1 MSYWAG
7 IGRLSEESGPSGA
20 CTPIVLHSSSLIRH
34 QCGSISCWWRH
45 TCTFLAPLYCLE
57 QPCLNK
63 NEASFIHRGSH
74 CAICWVKHTGPL
86 LKCHDAVCLESDKS
100 LQGVTQAV
108 LWHYSQQRGTQLM
121 LTNTAEWGSFTT
133 HPLSRC
139 QYSSSSSRDI
149 SLFHRVAFASSCPA
163 WNLTVLR
170 GGIHKLRDIDS
181 QILLE
186 WIIMI
191 YNMVGRNIASFY
203 PSIYSFV
210 SKFIE
215 A

>member
-163 WNLTVLR
+163 WNLTLFWGVWFTNS
-170 GGIHKLRDIDS
+170 GTSIHISCWSD
-181 QILLE
+181 
-186 WIIMI
+186 
-191 YNMVGRNIASFY
+191 
-203 PSIYSFV
+203 
-210 SKFIE
+210 
-215 A
+215 